1 MAVILNEFSNTVPY
15 LVGSRFDENLTVR
28 YLKNGPVRHRTD
40 ELLDICRNKRVLHV
54 GCCDHT
60 RLIKQKI
67 DNRDWLHGLI
77 TECSEYT
84 VGVDIDVNAVS
95 EAQRISGL
103 HNIFAGDITST
114 DAVEAIR
121 NRQFDIA
128 LFGEVVEHISNPV
141 AFLQRFRENYGDIV
155 ERIVITVP
163 NAFRAGNVKGA
174 FWNTETINSDHRFF
188 FTPYTIAKVACDAG
202 FFPEEILMAT
212 FAKAGWLKT
221 TLLNRA
227 PLLAEDIILVG
238 SHKPG
243 RISGSTEYIL

>member
-1 MAVILNEFSNTVPY
+1 MVGWSMSVILNEFSNIAPY
-15 LVGSRFDENLTVR
+15 LVGSRFDENLTVC

-40 ELLDICRNKRVLHV
+40 ELLDICRNKRVLDI
-54 GCCDHT
+54 GCCDHA

-84 VGVDIDVNAVS
+84 VGVDIDVDAVS
-95 EAQRISGL
+95 EALRISGL
-103 HNIFAGDITST
+103 DNIFVGDITS
-114 DAVEAIR
+114 ANVEAIR
-121 NRQFDIA
+121 SRQFDIA

-141 AFLQRFRENYGDIV
+141 AFLRRFRENYGDIV

-174 FWNTETINSDHRFF
+174 FRNTETINSDHRFF

-202 FFPEEILMAT
+202 FTPEEILMAT
-212 FAKAGWLKT
+212 FTKAGWLKT
-221 TLLNRA
+221 MLLNRA
-227 PLLAEDIILVG
+227 PLLAENIIFVG
-238 SHKPG
+238 SHK
-243 RISGSTEYIL
+243 